1 MTRQRA
7 AFYLL
12 ALLFINAS
20 LCFGQT
26 NLKLIAGG
34 GNVGQYGDGTP
45 AVGAYIGTPTH
56 ITLDG
61 AGNLYIWDTLD
72 SRIRKVNPA
81 GIIST
86 LAATVGQLKGPVN
99 DGAIATDNAGNL
111 YIADSGNYVVHKVDT
126 SGVMT
131 TIAGNGTM
139 SLSGTSGNG
148 SLGTSAAICNPGGIT
163 TDHPLDKAGNPIL
176 AAGNVYFGSA
186 LANPCGT
193 IRKVDTSGI
202 LSTVAASPT
211 LSGTA
216 GTTYALAMDSRQNLY
231 ICDREIGT
239 RIYKLSP
246 GGAVTTV
253 AGTGTNGYSG
263 DGGPATSAQLFEA
276 RGIAV
281 DAAGNLYIA
290 DGGNFRV
297 RKVDTSGII
306 TTIAGGGTQNAADG
320 MSATSVKFSP
330 QDLALDSS
338 GNLYISAGGIWRI
351 SLSGS
356 TTTTPPAPA
365 IAADGVLNGASFQRG
380 VPANSWVTIKGTN
393 LAAQTDDWSH
403 SILNGALPTS
413 LDGVSVGMGGK
424 PAYVYFVS
432 PGQLNVLAPD
442 VPAGPIS
449 VTVTTAGGTSAV
461 FATSANAYGPAF
473 FTWPNNQVVATRQD
487 YSYAVKAGT
496 FAGATTVA
504 AKPGEV
510 IILWATGLGPTLPA
524 APLGASVPASGGYP
538 TASAPTVTI
547 NKLPATVYGAALAPG
562 SAGLYQI
569 AIQIPAGVGDGDW
582 PIQATIG
589 NITSPAGTTLS
600 VHQ

>member
-1 MTRQRA
+1 MTVQRTR
-7 AFYLL
+7 FYPL
-12 ALLFINAS
+12 ALLLLDAS
-20 LCFGQT
+20 LAFGQPT
-26 NLKLIAGG
+26 LKLVAGN
-34 GNVGQYGDGTP
+34 GNLGQYGDGGP
-45 AVGAYIGTPTH
+45 AVGAYIGTPAH

-61 AGNLYIWDTLD
+61 TGNLYIWDTID
-72 SRIRKVNPA
+72 SRIRKVDPA

-111 YIADSGNYVVHKVDT
+111 YIADSGNYVVRKVDT
-126 SGVMT
+126 NGVMT
-131 TIAGNGTM
+131 TIAGNGAM
-139 SLSGTSGNG
+139 SLSGTNGNG
-148 SLGTSAAICNPGGIT
+148 SLGSSVAICTPGGIT

-176 AAGNVYFGSA
+176 SAGNVYFGSA
-186 LANPCGT
+186 LANPCGS

-202 LSTVAASPT
+202 LSTVSASPT
-211 LSGTA
+211 LSGAT
-216 GTTYALAMDSRQNLY
+216 GTTFALAMDSRGNLY

-239 RIYKLSP
+239 RVYKLTPS
-246 GGAVTTV
+246 GAVTTV

-281 DAAGNLYIA
+281 DPAGNLYIA

-306 TTIAGGGTQNAADG
+306 TTIAGGGTKGAADG
-320 MSATSVKFSP
+320 MPATSVKFSP
-330 QDLALDSS
+330 QDVALDSS
-338 GNLYISAGGIWRI
+338 GNLYISAGDIWKI

-356 TTTTPPAPA
+356 TTPPAPA
-365 IAADGVLNGASFQRG
+365 ISADGIVNGASFQPG

-393 LAAQTDDWSH
+393 LSARTDDWSNA
-403 SILNGALPTS
+403 IVNGALPTS
-413 LDGVSVGMGGK
+413 LDGVSVTMQGK
-424 PAYVYFVS
+424 PAYVYFIS

-442 VPAGPIS
+442 LPAGPVS

-461 FATSANAYGPAF
+461 SATTANAYGPAF
-473 FTWPNNQVVATRQD
+473 FTWPSSQVVATRQD

-496 FAGATTVA
+496 FAGATTVP
-504 AKPGEV
+504 AKPGDV
-510 IILWATGLGPTLPA
+510 IILWATGLGPTVPA
-524 APLGASVPASGGYP
+524 APAGVSVPASGGYP
-538 TASAPTVTI
+538 TATAPTVTI
-547 NKLPATVYGAALAPG
+547 NNSPVTVYGAALAPG

-569 AIQIPAGVGDGDW
+569 AIQVPSLLADGDW

-589 NITSPAGTTLS
+589 NAASPAGTILS